1 MNKEQLLM
9 DLELEAESFHAH
21 IKRLR
26 KANYPLHPLDVDFL
40 QQKIRL
46 LYEMMFEL
54 DEFAETSRPKVS
66 PRPAPPKTPVEK
78 VSKEIPSGTEQKHEA
93 APEVEK
99 PVKSTDYTADTIT
112 PSLTVVES
120 NPVEE
125 TIEEPPAIEK
135 EEKKAEPAER
145 IQAVSQE
152 PEVIKTTL
160 DLFSDIPSETLS
172 DRIASSEE
180 PSVAD
185 RIQKS
190 QISDLR
196 QAIGINEK
204 FQFINE
210 LFNGDLGKYNSAID
224 ELNSFSGLD
233 GAKTYLFELHVENQ
247 WADDSPALAKLS
259 ELLDRKFS

>member
-1 MNKEQLLM
+1 M

-26 KANYPLHPLDVDFL
+26 KADYPLHPLDVDFL
-40 QQKIRL
+40 QQKIRM
-46 LYEMMFEL
+46 LYEMMLEL
-54 DEFAETSRPKVS
+54 DAFTENARPKVS
-66 PRPAPPKTPVEK
+66 SRPSPPKNPVQT
-78 VSKEIPSGTEQKHEA
+78 VSKDSTINIPSKTEQVQEISREIKE
-93 APEVEK
+93 
-99 PVKSTDYTADTIT
+99 PVKPTNYTEDTET
-112 PSLTVVES
+112 PSLTEVES
-120 NPVEE
+120 NPVAE
-125 TIEEPPAIEK
+125 TKEVPPTIEK
-135 EEKKAEPAER
+135 EEKKVEPVAK
-145 IQAVSQE
+145 IQEVRKE
-152 PEVIKTTL
+152 PEVTKTTM

-172 DRIASSEE
+172 DKIAPLEE

-247 WADDSPALAKLS
+247 WADDSPALVKLS